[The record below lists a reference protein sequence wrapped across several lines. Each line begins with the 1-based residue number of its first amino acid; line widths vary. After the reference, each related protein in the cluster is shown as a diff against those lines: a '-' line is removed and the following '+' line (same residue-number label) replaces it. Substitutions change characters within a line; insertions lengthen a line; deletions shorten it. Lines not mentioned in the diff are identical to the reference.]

1 METVMSMEKGLTSWV
16 LRAGH
21 VGLAYRWNM
30 GFREAIH
37 TFCIKRG
44 QRCVVTCGPL
54 ILEWK

>member
-1 METVMSMEKGLTSWV
+1 MSMEKGLTSWV

-30 GFREAIH
+30 GFKEAIH

-44 QRCVVTCGPL
+44 QRIVVACGPV
-54 ILEWK
+54 ILEWR